1 MNELKCQIDIKS
13 LEQIIEETKI
23 QRDKKEFHNREV
35 RNDRVLI
42 VEQFDSVVDMAEI
55 TTETYEIFKDS
66 DLDDILNELWKIKD
80 LPFDQKYLRNEISYI
95 SLRDKCS

>member
-1 MNELKCQIDIKS
+1 M
-13 LEQIIEETKI
+13 IEDTKI
-23 QRDKKEFHNREV
+23 QRDKKEFQNREV
-35 RNDRVLI
+35 RNGRVLI
-42 VEQFDSVVDMAEI
+42 IEQFDSVVDMAEI
-55 TTETYEIFKDS
+55 TTETYEIFKDP